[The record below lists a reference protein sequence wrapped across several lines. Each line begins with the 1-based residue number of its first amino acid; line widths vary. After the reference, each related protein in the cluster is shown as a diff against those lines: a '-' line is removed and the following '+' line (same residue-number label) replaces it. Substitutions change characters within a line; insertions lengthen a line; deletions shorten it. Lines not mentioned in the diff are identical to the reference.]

1 MTELLLLSLV
11 IVVLVL
17 VYNTRQV
24 QQALAGVQRET
35 GYFAVMREISYD
47 AVLVLDDTMQVRAC
61 NKSAA
66 ALFGLP
72 TLTDRKL
79 SDFTASPELLTI
91 VEGALATPHD
101 VFEDQ
106 ITINEH
112 IYRAQARATPQGDHL
127 LVGLALQDITQLV
140 RLNRARRDM
149 VANISHELRTPIAN
163 IRLIIDTLFHE
174 EQKPRRKQSIASLR
188 DIAKETDTLLW
199 LAQEL
204 LDLSMI
210 ESGQAIMRLVETS
223 LSELVETTIERMQDQ
238 TNASDLTVVSHVPD
252 NLQVLCDPDQ
262 TRRVLINLLHN
273 ATKWSPPGETITV
286 SAVENDEEI
295 TVSVLDNGPGVPDA
309 QIDRVFE
316 RFYQVDASRS
326 GHEGTGLGLAICKH
340 IVEANG
346 GHIWAEG
353 SSKGGGRFLF
363 TLLKAQTRAA
373 QPVG

>member
-1 MTELLLLSLV
+1 MQL
-11 IVVLVL
+11 
-17 VYNTRQV
+17 YAQV
-24 QQALAGVQRET
+24 AKIEQASDKRALGLARDWRFSNL
-35 GYFAVMREISYD
+35 FAHSIC
-47 AVLVLDDTMQVRAC
+47 AKPTAAPDTL
-61 NKSAA
+61 NKSAQG
-66 ALFGLP
+66 FP
-72 TLTDRKL
+72 KQVWRQ
-79 SDFTASPELLTI
+79 TASTWNP
-91 VEGALATPHD
+91 
-101 VFEDQ
+101 
-106 ITINEH
+106 
-112 IYRAQARATPQGDHL
+112 
-127 LVGLALQDITQLV
+127 GL
-140 RLNRARRDM
+140 
-149 VANISHELRTPIAN
+149 E
-163 IRLIIDTLFHE
+163 
-174 EQKPRRKQSIASLR
+174 KPRRKQSIASLR

-238 TNASDLTVVSHVPD
+238 TNASDLTVISQVPE

-262 TRRVLINLLHN
+262 TRRVLVNLLHN
-273 ATKWSPPGETITV
+273 ASKWSPPGETITV
-286 SAVENDEEI
+286 SAVADDEEV
-295 TVSVLDNGPGVPDA
+295 TVSVLDKGPGVPDA

-353 SSKGGGRFLF
+353 NSKGGGRFKF

-373 QPVG
+373 QPAN